1 MVPSRFGAR
10 EVSMHI
16 YINDQ
21 MFLPLFAA
29 FECISETNWL
39 LLTLSPA
46 FSDLRQP
53 GLTLMDRG
61 GR

>member
-1 MVPSRFGAR
+1 
-10 EVSMHI
+10 MHI
-16 YINDQ
+16 YINYQ